1 MDRTFTL
8 DQARELL
15 SELQPTIDEFVRTR
29 AELTM
34 AAKMADAGDPVLG
47 VADMKGLEALVND
60 WLAGFRTQGVQ
71 VKGWAPLLLDFP
83 GEVAGQPA
91 LLCWVEGESSLE
103 WFHLPDHGFPGRRR
117 IAEVQGE
124 ES

>member
-15 SELQPTIDEFVRTR
+15 AELRPTIDEFVRTR
-29 AELTM
+29 AELTI
-34 AAKMADAGDPVLG
+34 AAKMADAGEPFLG

-60 WLAGFRTQGVQ
+60 WLASFRSQGVH

-91 LLCWVEGESSLE
+91 LLCWVESEPSIE
-103 WFHLPDHGFPGRRR
+103 WFHHPDHGFPGRRR